1 MLKLCMSY
9 LEIVKMSW
17 TSQLSFKCERKT
29 SPPTLCFTHP
39 LILKM
44 RGIKL
49 WSLATLPC
57 KRLLWHLW
65 VVSFQAWHFHMA
77 VWHKV
82 RELPFGE
89 EALET
94 RWKFFSQSLELQGYG
109 IFWGFGI
116 VKKDRIH
123 PTLLGWLWSP
133 NTFLHTDATRNLNGE
148 KWFSRNERK
157 PLNTKK

>member
-1 MLKLCMSY
+1 MWEKNISPHIMLY
-9 LEIVKMSW
+9 
-17 TSQLSFKCERKT
+17 
-29 SPPTLCFTHP
+29 PPINTE
-39 LILKM
+39 M

-65 VVSFQAWHFHMA
+65 EVSFQAWHFHMA